1 MVGNSHGGLLQQ
13 QDNRHPPGS
22 ELSDHRRGALSPAA
36 SALRDSMSRSV
47 GIADVDSRMEHN
59 MAGTYIQVIHSLDTW
74 VAVFL
79 AVLSA

>member
-1 MVGNSHGGLLQQ
+1 MAILTAGSCNNETIDTLQDQNSLITGAA
-13 QDNRHPPGS
+13 
-22 ELSDHRRGALSPAA
+22 ALSPAA

-47 GIADVDSRMEHN
+47 GITELDSRMEHN
-59 MAGTYIQVIHSLDTW
+59 MDGTYIQVIHSRDTW